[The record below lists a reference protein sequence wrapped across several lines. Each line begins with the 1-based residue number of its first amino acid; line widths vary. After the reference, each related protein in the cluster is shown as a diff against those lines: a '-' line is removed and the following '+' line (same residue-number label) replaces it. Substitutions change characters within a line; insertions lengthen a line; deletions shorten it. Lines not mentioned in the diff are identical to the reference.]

1 MSFEPVALIGA
12 ACRFPGAPDLAAFAA
27 LLASGRDAVG
37 EVPRTRWSRELFYH
51 PDRSQPGKA
60 YTYAAGCLDDV
71 DMFDPMFFGIS
82 PREAVQMDPQQ
93 RLLLELTHEAIEDA
107 GIDGSRLAGLPIGV
121 YVGGSSSDYATMRLG
136 DPASADAYFMT
147 GSTLCSLANR
157 LSYIF
162 DLRGPS
168 FTVDTACSSALV
180 ALHLA
185 CEAIRA
191 GEIDAAVVGGVNM
204 LLAPQSFVGFS
215 RASMLSRAG
224 RCHAFDVRADG
235 YVRAEGAG
243 IVLLK
248 PLSAALADGDRIR
261 AVIRE
266 TGVNS
271 DGRTTG
277 FSLPNKAA
285 QIALLRDVY
294 ERSGVDPDELVYLEA
309 HGTGTPVGDPI
320 EAAAIGAALGQRR
333 ARPLPI
339 GSVKTNIGHLEPAS
353 GMAGLLKVMLTLEGG
368 VIPASLH
375 CETPNPDI
383 PFEALNLRLVSR
395 PIRLPRTAGRKLAA
409 VNSFGFGG
417 TNAHA
422 IIQSAPVPVRPVRPI
437 KEASGWP
444 PLLLSARSPAALD
457 ALATHWRARLANA
470 ALDDIAPALRAAARA
485 REHHELRLAVCGAT
499 RAELLAGLDAHLDA
513 KSFPAL
519 AAGAAITAGRLVLVF
534 AGNGSQWA
542 GMGIEAARTNPI
554 FAAALAEVD
563 GELQEHLG
571 WSVQERLLAPPDEAA
586 FRNTEIAQPL
596 LFAVQVATVAALR
609 ALGIEASAHV
619 GHSAGEVAAAWACGA
634 FSLSQAARV
643 IAQRSRHQQATHL
656 EGRMAVLGLSAAAA
670 AAAIAPIGGLE
681 LAAINSAGSVTI
693 AGTEAGLQQLGQL
706 AKSRGWQ
713 FVPLDLDY
721 GFHSAAMDPIKA
733 PLLADLAGL
742 TAGPT
747 RTDFFS
753 TVTAS
758 RVAGP
763 ELDATYWW
771 RNVREPVSFAPAIE
785 ALLAEAPR
793 IFLEI
798 GPQPVL
804 QSYLHDALRQT
815 EIPGRVLSSLSR
827 RAVGRDPFT
836 MIAAR
841 LHVAGCSIAGS
852 AMFDGPASQALL
864 PLYPWQRERFWAER
878 TVEATDVLRAQLD
891 HPLLGYRRGTAPEAW
906 FNHLSLATEP
916 WLADHVVDGSVV
928 FPAAAMLDIALAA
941 ARAAH
946 PAAPALEILGFE
958 IARPLILEADR
969 VRELKVTLAAAG
981 AFELSSRAR
990 LSDEPWTLHATGRL
1004 SPSQTA
1010 ISVLPRLPP
1019 LGAAEPTL
1027 SADSLYAQTSR
1038 MGLDYGLMFRSVAGV
1053 VMAGSSDAT
1062 VTLMPTASGR
1072 GGYLIDPVVLD
1083 GSLQGLVA
1091 LSARRFEAGNRT
1103 CMVPWRFGRVRLLRP
1118 EGARPVQ
1125 ARLHVTRD
1133 GPRSVCADILLLDN
1147 SGAVVAELLE
1157 CWFVDVVLGRHVDPA
1172 QRSFRVASVPS
1183 LDPLANETVP
1193 DLFARAMRAAASV
1206 PAGAANDGALL
1217 AEAFA
1222 THTAFAAMTALAGGE
1237 RAGFALAD
1245 LVQAGRL
1252 HPAREALARRLLSW
1266 LELDGL
1272 ASERLGQW
1280 SLAAEC
1286 DLPPVDQL
1294 WRSLLFDVPDAVA
1307 EVALLGVVGEQ
1318 LAAMLRREPTDDAPP
1333 ASALIEQMLYA
1344 SPSGEAGVASLVAA
1358 IGAIAEGWPLHRPLR
1373 ILEIGAQR
1381 GVGTRR
1387 VLQQLQPHGL
1397 ALHYVAT
1404 SAAGDDLPALAEIV
1418 TGVPGAIARLWRPR
1432 DDPRDDSHGGV
1443 ADGEIFDIVIGFYPL
1458 SRLGLGAGVL
1468 AELRDRLAPGGML
1481 LSLEPE
1487 PNRVW
1492 GMIDGADP
1500 EQSGRNGQIAHLREG
1515 EEWCAALAGAGFKA
1529 SQSLS
1534 MTTGLW
1540 PIALLGGVQHDQDSR
1555 RPLAKGRDGVRLLV
1569 LADPSNCLAET
1580 LVEQLLLAGRPA
1592 HLLSPDAYA
1601 AVAEA
1606 ASQPEALEL
1615 IFLLA
1620 EPASDQAAMAESVL
1634 WLDRLARHAGSLT
1647 EASSPRLWLAITAA
1661 TAGQPLASALLGL
1674 RRVLAN
1680 ELPHVDCRSIRL
1692 DPAFA
1697 AVDAAAR
1704 LADEIIAED
1713 SETEIAWTPC
1723 GRTVS
1728 RVRAGL
1734 PAKAAAPSGQA
1745 RLAVGH
1751 PGLLNSLYFQ
1761 PADKPS
1767 PGPGEV
1773 AISVRA
1779 SALNFR
1785 DVMWAMGLLPDE
1797 ALLDGFA
1804 GPTLGL
1810 ECAGIVTALGADVTG
1825 LAIGDRVMAFAPAS
1839 LGTDVFTAR
1848 HAVVRMP
1855 EKIDFAS
1862 AATIPV
1868 AFLTVVYAL
1877 GTLAQLAQ
1885 GESVLIHGGAG
1896 GVGLAAIQYAKH
1908 RGARIF
1914 ATAGSPVKRAMLRR
1928 LGVDHVLDSRTAAFA
1943 DEVMA
1948 LTAGQGVDVVL
1959 NSLNG
1964 ELMER
1969 SLGVLRPFG
1978 RFLELGKRDLYRNTA
1993 VGIRPLR
2000 HNVSYFAIDADQ
2012 LPVRRP
2018 ALSASLFAEIEALF
2032 AAGALRPLPHRRFHF
2047 HEAVDAFRL
2056 MQAAQHIGKIVL
2068 IPDRSPPAVAPPAA
2082 SYAAPADGTFVLTG
2096 ALEGFGL
2103 EAARWLV
2110 RQGARHLAL
2119 LSRRGATT
2127 PGAEAVLA
2135 AFARQGVAARAF
2147 ATDVSDEAALAETL
2161 AKIRA
2166 TMPPIVGVVHAAM
2179 VLDDA
2184 LLPQLDAA
2192 RFERVL
2198 RPKFVGAALLDL
2210 LTRSDPISLFV
2221 LFSSVTTA
2229 LGNPGQGNYVAA
2241 NLMLEAVAERRHHQG
2256 LPALAVGWG
2265 PIGDTGTLSRVAAV
2279 SEALLKRLGSAHLR
2293 AAEALEA
2300 LPALLAS
2307 GVPVVGFA
2315 DIRWGASRQSLP
2327 LLFSRL
2333 FADVVD
2339 GRGAETAEVNL
2350 RDMLADRTPEEG
2362 RALVVGML
2370 VGEVAAILKLSAE
2383 RIDPL
2388 RPLADFG
2395 MDSLMAMELRLS
2407 MEQRFGITLPLL
2419 SLSDGATLSTMAA
2432 RVVRSINGAGA
2443 EENVVSL
2450 LERFEQV
2457 DEAVAKTATGTRG
2470 AV

>member
-1 MSFEPVALIGA
+1 
-12 ACRFPGAPDLAAFAA
+12 
-27 LLASGRDAVG
+27 
-37 EVPRTRWSRELFYH
+37 
-51 PDRSQPGKA
+51 
-60 YTYAAGCLDDV
+60 
-71 DMFDPMFFGIS
+71 
-82 PREAVQMDPQQ
+82 
-93 RLLLELTHEAIEDA
+93 
-107 GIDGSRLAGLPIGV
+107 
-121 YVGGSSSDYATMRLG
+121 
-136 DPASADAYFMT
+136 MT

-185 CEAIRA
+185 CEAIRS

-224 RCHAFDVRADG
+224 RCHAFDARADG

-277 FSLPNKAA
+277 FSLPSKSA

-294 ERSGVDPDELVYLEA
+294 ERSGVEPAELVYLEA

-333 ARPLPI
+333 TQPLPI

-383 PFEALNLRLVSR
+383 PFEELNLRLVSR

-422 IIQSAPVPVRPVRPI
+422 IVESAPVAVLAVRPA
-437 KEASGWP
+437 KETASWP
-444 PLLLSARSPAALD
+444 PLLLSARSPAALN

-470 ALDDIAPALRAAARA
+470 ALDDIAPAMRAAARA
-485 REHHELRLAVCGAT
+485 REHHELRLVVSGQT
-499 RAELLAGLDAHLDA
+499 RAELLAGLDAHLES

-519 AAGAAITAGRLVLVF
+519 ASGAAITAGRLVFVF

-542 GMGIEAARTNPI
+542 GMGIEAARTNPV

-563 GELQEHLG
+563 GELHSLLG
-571 WSVQERLLAPPDEAA
+571 WSVQARLLAPPEEAA
-586 FRNTEIAQPL
+586 FRNTELAQPL

-634 FSLSQAARV
+634 LTLPQAARV
-643 IAQRSRHQQATHL
+643 IAHRSRHQQATHL
-656 EGRMAVLGLSAAAA
+656 VGRMAVLGLSAAAA
-670 AAAIAPIGGLE
+670 AAAIGPIRGLE
-681 LAAINSAGSVTI
+681 VAAINSAGSVTI
-693 AGTEAGLQQLGQL
+693 AGTEAALHQLGHL

-721 GFHSAAMDPIKA
+721 AFHSAAMDPIEA

-742 TAGPT
+742 SAGPT
-747 RTDFFS
+747 TTEFFS
-753 TVTAS
+753 TVTAG
-758 RVAGP
+758 RLAGP

-785 ALLAEAPR
+785 ALLLDAPR

-804 QSYLHDALRQT
+804 QSYLHDALRRT

-827 RAVGRDPFT
+827 RAIGRDPFP

-852 AMFDGPASQALL
+852 TMFDGPASQALL

-878 TVEATDVLRAQLD
+878 TVEATDVLRAPLD
-891 HPLLGYRRGTAPEAW
+891 HPLLGYRRGIAPEAW

-928 FPAAAMLDIALAA
+928 LPAAAMLDMALAA

-946 PAAPALEILGFE
+946 AAAPALEISGFE

-969 VRELKVTLAAAG
+969 ARELKVTLSPAG
-981 AFELSSRAR
+981 AFELSSRTR
-990 LSDEPWTLHATGRL
+990 LSDEPWTIHAAGRL

-1010 ISVLPRLPP
+1010 TPILPKLPP
-1019 LGAAEPTL
+1019 LGAPEATL
-1027 SADSLYAQTSR
+1027 SADFLYAQTSR
-1038 MGLDYGLMFRSVAGV
+1038 MGLDYGPMFRSVTSV
-1053 VMAGSSDAT
+1053 VMCGSSDAT
-1062 VTLMPTASGR
+1062 VTLLPTAAGR
-1072 GGYLIDPVVLD
+1072 GAYLLDPVVLD

-1091 LSARRFEAGNRT
+1091 LSARRFDGGNRT

-1133 GPRSVCADILLLDN
+1133 GPRSVCADIVLLDS

-1157 CWFVDVVLGRHVDPA
+1157 CWFVDVLLGRHVDPA
-1172 QRSFRVASVPS
+1172 QRSFRIASVPS

-1193 DLFARAMRAAASV
+1193 DLFARAMRAAAAV

-1222 THTAFAAMTALAGGE
+1222 THTAFAAMTALAGSD
-1237 RAGFALAD
+1237 RAGFTLAE

-1272 ASERLGQW
+1272 VSERLGQW
-1280 SLAAEC
+1280 SLAGEC

-1307 EVALLGVVGEQ
+1307 EMALLGVVGEQ
-1318 LAAMLRREPTDDAPP
+1318 LAAMLRRQPTDDAPHS
-1333 ASALIEQMLYA
+1333 SALIEQMLYA
-1344 SPSGEAGVASLVAA
+1344 SPSGEVGVASLVAA
-1358 IGAIAEGWPLHRPLR
+1358 VGAIAESWPRHRPLR
-1373 ILEIGAQR
+1373 ILELGAQR

-1387 VLQQLQPHGL
+1387 VLQKLQSHGL

-1404 SAAGDDLPALAEIV
+1404 TAAGDDLAALTEAV
-1418 TGVPGAIARLWRPR
+1418 GSVAGAIARLWRPG
-1432 DDPRDDSHGGV
+1432 DDAHGGA

-1458 SRLGLGAGVL
+1458 SRLGLGAGLL
-1468 AELRDRLAPGGML
+1468 AQLRDRLAPGGML
-1481 LSLEPE
+1481 LSVEPE

-1492 GMIDGADP
+1492 GMIDGADS
-1500 EQSGRNGQIAHLREG
+1500 EQSGQLAHLRDG

-1540 PIALLGGVQHDQDSR
+1540 PVALLGGLQHDQASR
-1555 RPLAKGRDGVRLLV
+1555 RPPAKSRDGVRLLV
-1569 LADPSNCLAET
+1569 LADASDRLAET

-1592 HLLSPDAYA
+1592 HLVSPDDYE

-1606 ASQPEALEL
+1606 ASHPESLEL
-1615 IFLLA
+1615 IFLIT
-1620 EPASDQAAMAESVL
+1620 EPASDQAAMSESVL
-1634 WLDRLARHAGSLT
+1634 WLDRVARHAGGLT

-1661 TAGQPLASALLGL
+1661 AAGQPLASALIGL

-1680 ELPHVDCRSIRL
+1680 ELPHIDCRSIRL

-1697 AVDAAAR
+1697 ALDAAAR

-1713 SETEIAWTPC
+1713 SETELAWTAS
-1723 GRTVS
+1723 GRTVT

-1734 PAKAAAPSGQA
+1734 PTEAAAPSGPA
-1745 RLAVGH
+1745 RLAIGH
-1751 PGLLNSLYFQ
+1751 PGLLNSLFFQ
-1761 PADKPS
+1761 PAGLS
-1767 PGPGEV
+1767 APGPGEV
-1773 AISVRA
+1773 AITVRA
-1779 SALNFR
+1779 AALNFR

-1810 ECAGIVTALGADVTG
+1810 ECAGIVTALGDDVSG

-1839 LGTDVFTAR
+1839 LGTDVVTAR

-1855 EKIDFAS
+1855 EAIDFAS

-1877 GTLAQLAQ
+1877 GTLAQLAP
-1885 GESVLIHGGAG
+1885 GETVLIHGGAG

-1908 RGARIF
+1908 RGAKIF
-1914 ATAGSPVKRAMLRR
+1914 ATAGSPAKRAMLRL
-1928 LGVDHVLDSRTAAFA
+1928 LGVDHVLDSRTPAFA
-1943 DEVMA
+1943 DAVMA

-1969 SLGVLRPFG
+1969 SLGLLRPFG

-2012 LPVRRP
+2012 LPLRRP
-2018 ALSASLFAEIEALF
+2018 VLSAGLFAEIEALF
-2032 AAGALRPLPHRRFHF
+2032 AAGALRALPHRRFHF
-2047 HEAVDAFRL
+2047 DGAVDAFRL

-2068 IPDRSPPAVAPPAA
+2068 IPDRSPPAVAPSAA
-2082 SYAAPADGTFVLTG
+2082 SYTAPADGTFVLTG

-2119 LSRRGATT
+2119 LSRRGGAT
-2127 PGAEAVLA
+2127 PGADAVLA

-2147 ATDVSDEAALAETL
+2147 ATDVSDQAALAETL

-2184 LLPQLDAA
+2184 LLPQLDAS

-2198 RPKFVGAALLDL
+2198 RPKFVGAALLDR
-2210 LTRSDPISLFV
+2210 LTRSDPISLFL
-2221 LFSSVTTA
+2221 LFSSVSTA
-2229 LGNPGQGNYVAA
+2229 LGNPGQGNYAAA
-2241 NLMLEAVAERRHHQG
+2241 NAMLEAVAERRHQAG
-2256 LPALAVGWG
+2256 LPALAIGWG
-2265 PIGDTGTLSRVAAV
+2265 PIGDTGTLLRDGAV
-2279 SEALLKRLGSAHLR
+2279 SETLLKRLGSAHLR

-2307 GVPVVGFA
+2307 GAPVVGFA
-2315 DIRWGASRQSLP
+2315 DIRWGASRKSLP

-2339 GRGAETAEVNL
+2339 GRGAESAEVNL

-2362 RALVVGML
+2362 RSLVVGML